1 MASQI
6 QANNLYHRRHF
17 LVTLSNADYPFGT
30 RTSLSISAAKPRTK
44 PKLKP
49 QKLSICSSLLSS
61 SSSVSDKNPPD
72 ACEETNGADART
84 SDSQSI
90 QKEKR
95 MKKKRVFFLDVNAL
109 CYQGNTRSLHS
120 FAHWIFLFFSQVSLS
135 DPVIAVVD
143 GERGN
148 EYRKQILPSYKANRR
163 RFSQHFSSLGRFPR
177 NRIGRSHKLVLN
189 VLHGCNVPVVKIE
202 AHEADDVIATLVEQ
216 VISRGYQAVVASPD
230 KDFRQL
236 LSQDVQ
242 IVMPMPKCNRWSFY
256 TLNHYIAQYTCD
268 PQSDLSLSK
277 FLIFFWFSCKCYSS
291 IGSVLLELRYC
302 LLQFDSRIMS
312 YSGNKS
318 RLYLSNSGK
327 SKLYLLLFFF
337 CADASWV
344 MKLMVFLEFNILFQ
358 VLVERLL

>member
-1 MASQI
+1 MTGLPSPSTIPAKTRPWLEKKPSVFTLMASQI

-135 DPVIAVVD
+135 DPVIAV
-143 GERGN
+143 
-148 EYRKQILPSYKANRR
+148 ISIS
-163 RFSQHFSSLGRFPR
+163 FSVSLCF
-177 NRIGRSHKLVLN
+177 LM
-189 VLHGCNVPVVKIE
+189 KI
-202 AHEADDVIATLVEQ
+202 
-216 VISRGYQAVVASPD
+216 
-230 KDFRQL
+230 
-236 LSQDVQ
+236 
-242 IVMPMPKCNRWSFY
+242 N
-256 TLNHYIAQYTCD
+256 
-268 PQSDLSLSK
+268 
-277 FLIFFWFSCKCYSS
+277 S
-291 IGSVLLELRYC
+291 IC
-302 LLQFDSRIMS
+302 M
-312 YSGNKS
+312 N
-318 RLYLSNSGK
+318 
-327 SKLYLLLFFF
+327 
-337 CADASWV
+337 
-344 MKLMVFLEFNILFQ
+344 
-358 VLVERLL
+358 